1 MRCEDTNLTKG
12 IKSNFGRSMKKALP
26 HILTL
31 GNLLCGILSLRA
43 IFNDEPF
50 WAISFVFA
58 AAVLDFFD
66 GFVARALGVSGDLG
80 KQLDSLADNVTFGAV
95 PAVMLLSVNGFLH
108 QLPTNI
114 LGWMLFGASLLVAAL
129 ATLRLAIFNLDES
142 QVSGFKGMPTPG
154 NTLLISAL
162 YYAFFEISGSFF
174 SALFQ
179 TDFLF
184 LIVIIFIA
192 IWQVLPIP
200 LMALKFKT
208 WQFKSNRWRYLFI
221 VFSAVLFFAFF
232 IEAIPIIIL
241 LYLLFSIAQNTSK
254 AS

>member
-12 IKSNFGRSMKKALP
+12 IKPNFGRNMKKAIP

-31 GNLLCGILSLRA
+31 GNLVCGMISIRA

-50 WAISFVFA
+50 YAVAFVFL

-80 KQLDSLADNVTFGAV
+80 KQLDSLADNVTFGVV
-95 PAVMLLSVNGFLH
+95 PALMFLSVNGFL
-108 QLPTNI
+108 QELPANNI
-114 LGWMLFGASLLVAAL
+114 GWMLFGASLLVAAM
-129 ATLRLAIFNLDES
+129 ATLRLAIFNIDETQS
-142 QVSGFKGMPTPG
+142 AGFRGMPTPG
-154 NTLLISAL
+154 NTLLVSAL
-162 YYAFFEISGSFF
+162 YYAYFEIPDSFLNG
-174 SALFQ
+174 LFQ
-179 TDFLF
+179 NNILL
-184 LIVIIFIA
+184 LIAILFIA
-192 IWQVLPIP
+192 IWQVMPIP
-200 LMALKFKT
+200 LMALKFKS
-208 WQFKSNRWRYLFI
+208 WQVKPNLWRYLFI
-221 VFSAVLFFAFF
+221 VFSAVLFFTFF

>member
-1 MRCEDTNLTKG
+1 M
-12 IKSNFGRSMKKALP
+12 IKKAIP

-31 GNLLCGILSLRA
+31 GNLICGILSIRA
-43 IFNDEPF
+43 IFNDAPF
-50 WAISFVFA
+50 LAISFVIA

-66 GFVARALGVSGDLG
+66 GFVARALGVSGDVG

-95 PAVMLLSVNGFLH
+95 PALMLLSVNGYLH
-108 QLPTNI
+108 QLPTDI

-129 ATLRLAIFNLDES
+129 ATLRLAIFNIDES
-142 QVSGFKGMPTPG
+142 QRSGFKGMPTPG
-154 NTLLISAL
+154 NTLLVASLFYVFNDIPD
-162 YYAFFEISGSFF
+162 SFLSPIF
-174 SALFQ
+174 NNGWIW
-179 TDFLF
+179 F
-184 LIVIIFIA
+184 LIILFIA
-192 IWQVLPIP
+192 VWQVLPIP
-200 LMALKFKT
+200 LMALKFST
-208 WQFKSNRWRYLFI
+208 WQFKANRWRYLFL